1 MRFEHGG
8 NMAAVELGK
17 PFAQFKEWL
26 DEAWAK
32 EPADA
37 HAMTVATATPDG
49 RPSARMV
56 LLKDFD
62 ENGFVFYT
70 NFESRKGRELLANPR
85 VALLFHWKS
94 LMRQVRIEGP
104 AEPVSDEEADAY
116 FATRPRQ
123 SQLGAWASDQSRPM
137 ESRATLLGRIAAVT
151 ARHALGAVPRPPH
164 WSGFRI
170 APERIE
176 FWQDQ
181 PFRLHDRI
189 VYSRDGEGWRT
200 ERLFP

>member
-1 MRFEHGG
+1 
-8 NMAAVELGK
+8 MAEIELGK

-32 EPADA
+32 EPGDA
-37 HAMTVATATPDG
+37 HAMTVATATPEG

-62 ENGFVFYT
+62 EAGFVFYT
-70 NFESRKGRELLANPR
+70 NYESRKGRELLANPH

-104 AEPVSDEEADAY
+104 AYPVPAEEADAY

-137 ESRATLLGRIAAVT
+137 EGRAALLGRVAAVT
-151 ARHALGAVPRPPH
+151 ARYAIGTVPRPPH
-164 WSGFRI
+164 WSGFRVV
-170 APERIE
+170 PERIE

-181 PFRLHDRI
+181 AFRLHDRM
-189 VYSRDGEGWRT
+189 VYTRDGDGWRT